1 VPGLGQP
8 PIRVRASSAEDD
20 SFIERL
26 AAQAFTEYARYP
38 GHSTLE
44 MARTG
49 RTWIVERAGS
59 KLGFA
64 VVHGAG
70 APRAELCAIAV
81 AEAARGT
88 GVGAALLERVELDLA
103 RAGTSELGLHTAQ
116 ANSSALDLFVK
127 RGFAVERQLPRF
139 YRGVFDA
146 CAMRKRIA

>member
-1 VPGLGQP
+1 M
-8 PIRVRASSAEDD
+8 RVRASNAGDEP
-20 SFIERL
+20 FIERL

-44 MARTG
+44 MARSG
-49 RTWIVERAGS
+49 RAWIVERAGS

-64 VVHGAG
+64 VVRGSG

-81 AEAARGT
+81 DEAARGT
-88 GVGAALLERVELDLA
+88 GAGAALLERVERDLA
-103 RAGTSELGLHTAQ
+103 RAGTSELGLHTAE
-116 ANSSALDLFVK
+116 ANASALDLFVK
-127 RGFAVERQLPRF
+127 RGFAVERRLPRF